1 MELEFFPK
9 KRANAIFFR
18 HFWDF
23 AVNHVRYDWF
33 CASMR
38 RQMILHPS
46 LPALRDRRGAP
57 ELDYLITRLKSSE
70 IVIEIS
76 QLNVKQIRKAI
87 VFTRVPVVNR

>member
-1 MELEFFPK
+1 M
-9 KRANAIFFR
+9 
-18 HFWDF
+18 
-23 AVNHVRYDWF
+23 RYDLF
-33 CASMR
+33 SASMR

-57 ELDYLITRLKSSE
+57 ELDYLIRRLKSSE

-76 QLNVKQIRKAI
+76 QLNLKQIRKAI